1 MVGQGRPLSRK
12 DFEIA
17 IICALPLE
25 TNAVLYS
32 LDEIWHDAPHH
43 YGRAAGDMTNYA
55 FGRSGGHAVVVVPL
69 HRIGKV
75 EASSA
80 ARSLK
85 MSFTSVKLALLVGI
99 CGAVPRKSD
108 GTEIL
113 LGDVIISEI
122 LVELDYGRLY
132 PSGFRRRK
140 DTILDVPGRPNEE
153 ILGLL
158 HSLKTP
164 LLLEEVHKGMIQHL
178 RALLQHEKVRTSYPA
193 ASEDKLFESDYI
205 HKHHSGCSECNM
217 FEISGSVCD
226 AALTAS
232 CDKLGCNESRLVPRS
247 RLSATGANNTTPTH
261 LIHFGSIGTA
271 DTVMKSAKHRDE
283 YAESELVIAFE
294 MEGAGL
300 WDKFNC
306 LIIKG
311 VCDYADSHKN
321 KIWQDYAA
329 AVAASVAKEV
339 VRLYVPHDGPSQ
351 PETPDCHFD
360 LASSRDRPELQSFCP
375 VDDSL
380 LGDVLHRILRGFEE
394 RFDTD
399 QVNSFRATNLGALKR
414 ELKRI
419 QDAQEREGTLQNLRR
434 IERFIRRI
442 EQLGQVLDNILGTT
456 EPINFIW
463 GPVKALLRVARA
475 RSDLFEALLSAYE
488 KIGFDLPEV
497 GNHCDIFKYHV
508 GLQRV
513 LARLFADIMEFHENA
528 MRLYSGRALQVVFSP
543 LWKDFGQRFESI
555 LHRIRSHTTLLEDK
569 TRAIYN
575 NRTGKYDMDAQEI
588 RDHLQ
593 QVEKEILDL
602 NEREAKRHEIKFN
615 EVRSWIAGPETET
628 EHNNICRDRKH
639 YPSSGDWILD
649 NAKVKDWLSPDPDQS
664 PSSILWINGRP
675 GTGKSYLASVLIE
688 ACMKNPSWVTCYFYC
703 NEKTD
708 MKTTA
713 IAILRGILLGLVCQ
727 HKELVPYCH
736 TRLKSSLSPTLS
748 DLSTANTL
756 IETFCERIPRLYM
769 IIDGLDECQE
779 GLKDLLETFR
789 NLIKRSERY
798 SPGKLRVLL
807 LSRPLPEIKN
817 ALPEAAIIALQ
828 PEHNKADIQKYCQ
841 RRTCELLKFDFSND
855 DLNDTVQ
862 RICTRADGIFLFAKL
877 VMNNLAKQ
885 PSRGRFHAEIGAAR
899 LPQGLNQAFVM
910 LHRFFA
916 SYAFLGRLVLTTSVN
931 QPDMDL
937 KLRDDVQELC
947 GSLVQVLE
955 GNRVELVHSTAK
967 LFIAQQKD
975 INLAAAERDLTLRCL
990 RYLTLDIFKPD
1001 TSDSDLRRY
1010 ALRGDFAFQDYAV
1023 ASWFLHIRTLI
1034 EAKQAF
1040 LEGDVMSL
1048 EGNPFVQV
1056 VKVSQE
1062 LENFVL
1068 FYDQSFPRSS
1078 VTAQSRKDCEFFQNY
1093 PFYDNLVRIWDHIC
1107 SAQRGDLQ
1115 ARNDVSIPML
1125 KETLARNRT
1134 LLENLSQD
1142 PSVDFCSLYDEY
1154 PFRCPKV
1161 MCFYFQEGFKSGDV
1175 RDKHVN
1181 YHTMPYHCPVEN
1193 CSRYVLGFPS
1203 NSALGSHVRRYHP
1216 EECDLGESFIPLNP
1230 TQVANT
1236 PWTCP
1241 TCHKSFVRR
1250 NILTDHIRT
1259 HTGEKPFCCSE
1270 CGKGFVRKSDMK
1282 RHEKIHEKWKR

>member
-1 MVGQGRPLSRK
+1 MIGQSRPLSRK

-25 TNAVLYS
+25 TNAFLCS

-43 YGRAAGDMTNYA
+43 YGRAAGDTTHYA
-55 FGRSGGHAVVVVPL
+55 FERSGGHAVVVVPL

-80 ARSLK
+80 ARSLR
-85 MSFTSVKLALLVGI
+85 MSFTSIKLALLVGI
-99 CGAVPRKSD
+99 CGAVPRKRD
-108 GTEIL
+108 GTEVL

-164 LLLEEVHKGMIQHL
+164 LLSEQVHKGMIQHL
-178 RALLQHEKVRTSYPA
+178 RTLLQHEKIRTSCPA

-205 HKHHSGCSECNM
+205 HRHHSGCSECNM

-232 CDKLGCNESRLVPRS
+232 CDELGCDESRLVPRS

-271 DTVMKSAKHRDE
+271 DTVIKSAKHRDE

-294 MEGAGL
+294 MEGAGV
-300 WDKFNC
+300 WGKFNC

-339 VRLYVPHDGPSQ
+339 LGLYVRHDGPSQ
-351 PETPDCHFD
+351 PETPDCHFEYD
-360 LASSRDRPELQSFCP
+360 SQISASSRDRPELQSFSA
-375 VDDSL
+375 VGESL
-380 LGDVLHRILRGFEE
+380 LKNVLHKILKGFEE
-394 RFDTD
+394 RFDAH
-399 QVNSFRATNLGALKR
+399 QVNSFRTTNLSALKR
-414 ELKRI
+414 E
-419 QDAQEREGTLQNLRR
+419 
-434 IERFIRRI
+434 I

-456 EPINFIW
+456 EPIHFIW
-463 GPVKALLRVARA
+463 GPVKALLRVARG
-475 RSDLFEALLSAYE
+475 RSDLFEALLYT
-488 KIGFDLPEV
+488 
-497 GNHCDIFKYHV
+497 
-508 GLQRV
+508 R
-513 LARLFADIMEFHENA
+513 IME
-528 MRLYSGRALQVVFSP
+528 RLKQDLGPEQLEYTRLLLGWLVCSKRPLKWTEIQLAL
-543 LWKDFGQRFESI
+543 SI
-555 LHRIRSHTTLLEDK
+555 
-569 TRAIYN
+569 
-575 NRTGKYDMDAQEI
+575 DMD
-588 RDHLQ
+588 
-593 QVEKEILDL
+593 
-602 NEREAKRHEIKFN
+602 
-615 EVRSWIAGPETET
+615 T
-628 EHNNICRDRKH
+628 
-639 YPSSGDWILD
+639 
-649 NAKVKDWLSPDPDQS
+649 
-664 PSSILWINGRP
+664 
-675 GTGKSYLASVLIE
+675 
-688 ACMKNPSWVTCYFYC
+688 
-703 NEKTD
+703 
-708 MKTTA
+708 
-713 IAILRGILLGLVCQ
+713 
-727 HKELVPYCH
+727 
-736 TRLKSSLSPTLS
+736 PTS
-748 DLSTANTL
+748 A
-756 IETFCERIPRLYM
+756 
-769 IIDGLDECQE
+769 
-779 GLKDLLETFR
+779 
-789 NLIKRSERY
+789 
-798 SPGKLRVLL
+798 
-807 LSRPLPEIKN
+807 
-817 ALPEAAIIALQ
+817 
-828 PEHNKADIQKYCQ
+828 
-841 RRTCELLKFDFSND
+841 
-855 DLNDTVQ
+855 
-862 RICTRADGIFLFAKL
+862 
-877 VMNNLAKQ
+877 
-885 PSRGRFHAEIGAAR
+885 
-899 LPQGLNQAFVM
+899 
-910 LHRFFA
+910 
-916 SYAFLGRLVLTTSVN
+916 N

-990 RYLTLDIFKPD
+990 RYLTLDIFKRD

-1048 EGNPFVQV
+1048 EVNPFAQV

-1062 LENFVL
+1062 LESFVL
-1068 FYDQSFPRSS
+1068 FYDESFPRCS
-1078 VTAQSRKDCEFFQNY
+1078 VTAQSRKDCEFFQEY

-1134 LLENLSQD
+1134 LLENMSQD

-1203 NSALGSHVRRYHP
+1203 NSALGSHMKRYHP

-1230 TQVANT
+1230 TQVAST
-1236 PWTCP
+1236 PWTCS
-1241 TCHKSFVRR
+1241 TCQKSFVRR
-1250 NILTDHIRT
+1250 NILTDHMRT

-1270 CGKGFVRKSDMK
+1270 CGKSTGACGHDHYRDLVGAVKSIENSLAL
-1282 RHEKIHEKWKR
+1282 RG

>member
-1 MVGQGRPLSRK
+1 MIGQSRPLSRK

-25 TNAVLYS
+25 TNAVLCS

-43 YGRAAGDMTNYA
+43 YGRAAGDTTNYA
-55 FGRSGGHAVVVVPL
+55 FGRSGRHAVVVVPL

-80 ARSLK
+80 ARSLR
-85 MSFTSVKLALLVGI
+85 MSFTSIKLALLIGI
-99 CGAVPRKSD
+99 CGAVPRKRD

-140 DTILDVPGRPNEE
+140 DTILDVPGRPNGE

-164 LLLEEVHKGMIQHL
+164 LLLEQVHKGVMQHL
-178 RALLQHEKVRTSYPA
+178 RALLQHEKMRTSYPA

-205 HKHHSGCSECNM
+205 HRHHSGCSECTM

-232 CDKLGCNESRLVPRS
+232 CDELGCDESRLVPRS
-247 RLSATGANNTTPTH
+247 RLSATGANNTTQTH
-261 LIHFGSIGTA
+261 LIHFGSVGTA

-294 MEGAGL
+294 MEGAGV
-300 WDKFNC
+300 WGKFNC

-329 AVAASVAKEV
+329 AVASSAAKEV
-339 VRLYVPHDGPSQ
+339 LGLYVPHDGPSE
-351 PETPDCHFD
+351 PETPDYHFD
-360 LASSRDRPELQSFCP
+360 LASSRDRPELQSFCE

-380 LGDVLHRILRGFEE
+380 LKNALHKILKGFEE
-394 RFDTD
+394 RFDPN
-399 QVNSFRATNLGALKR
+399 QVNYFRTTNLGALKR

-434 IERFIRRI
+434 IERSLEGSNSSDKFSII
-442 EQLGQVLDNILGTT
+442 FWAQLSPYISFG
-456 EPINFIW
+456 
-463 GPVKALLRVARA
+463 VARG

-488 KIGFDLPEV
+488 RIGSELPEV
-497 GNHCDIFKYHV
+497 GNHCGIFKYHV

-575 NRTGKYDMDAQEI
+575 NNTGKYDVDAQEI
-588 RDHLQ
+588 RDHLR

-639 YPSSGDWILD
+639 YPSSGDWVLD

-664 PSSILWINGRP
+664 SSSILWINGRP
-675 GTGKSYLASVLIE
+675 GTGKTYLASVLIDT
-688 ACMKNPSWVTCYFYC
+688 CVKNPSWVTCYFYC

-713 IAILRGILLGLVCQ
+713 IAVLRGILLGLVCQ

-736 TRLKSSLSPTLS
+736 ARLKSSLSPTLS

-756 IETFCERIPRLYM
+756 IETFCERIPHLYM
-769 IIDGLDECQE
+769 IIDGLDECEE
-779 GLKDLLETFR
+779 GLKDLLETFK

-817 ALPEAAIIALQ
+817 ALPEAAILALQ

-841 RRTCELLKFDFSND
+841 RRTCELLKFEFSNVV
-855 DLNDTVQ
+855 LNDTVQ

-885 PSRGRFHAEIGAAR
+885 PSRGRFHAEISAAR
-899 LPQGLNQAFVM
+899 LPQELNQAYTRIM
-910 LHRFFA
+910 ERLKQD
-916 SYAFLGRLVLTTSVN
+916 LGPEQLEYTRLLLVWVVCSKRPLKWTEIQLALSMDMDTSTSAN

-990 RYLTLDIFKPD
+990 R
-1001 TSDSDLRRY
+1001 DLRRY

-1048 EGNPFVQV
+1048 EGNPFAQV
-1056 VKVSQE
+1056 AKVSQE

-1068 FYDQSFPRSS
+1068 FYDQSFPQCSLSS
-1078 VTAQSRKDCEFFQNY
+1078 QSRKDCEFFQTY
-1093 PFYDNLVRIWDHIC
+1093 PFYDNLVRIWDHFC

-1115 ARNDVSIPML
+1115 ARNDVSITML
-1125 KETLARNRT
+1125 KETLSRNRT

-1181 YHTMPYHCPVEN
+1181 YHTLPYHCPVEN

-1203 NSALGSHVRRYHP
+1203 NSALGSHMKRYHP
-1216 EECDLGESFIPLNP
+1216 EECDLGESFTPLNP

-1236 PWTCP
+1236 HGHVLRVTSLLSGG
-1241 TCHKSFVRR
+1241 TF
-1250 NILTDHIRT
+1250 
-1259 HTGEKPFCCSE
+1259 
-1270 CGKGFVRKSDMK
+1270 
-1282 RHEKIHEKWKR
+1282 